1 MNANLFFTLCSFCIA
16 MDAMAYLQLIY
27 HDLPDLNIVNFA
39 TSNNQRV
46 W

>member
-27 HDLPDLNIVNFA
+27 HDFTELKHCDFCYVK
-39 TSNNQRV
+39 
-46 W
+46 